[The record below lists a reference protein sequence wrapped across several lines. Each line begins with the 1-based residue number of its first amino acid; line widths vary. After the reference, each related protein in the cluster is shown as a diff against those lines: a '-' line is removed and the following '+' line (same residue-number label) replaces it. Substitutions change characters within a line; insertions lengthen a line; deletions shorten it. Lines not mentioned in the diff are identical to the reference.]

1 MEKTV
6 DFHHDENIIVEIYQ
20 FWMRAFTDFVLTIKK
35 HTERYTLN
43 FVKKTKENS
52 ENNSNK

>member
-6 DFHHDENIIVEIYQ
+6 DFHHDENLIVEIYQ